1 MAEENQT
8 PDTAGQG
15 AAQADQPRFSV
26 MKLFIK
32 DVSFESPSS
41 PEIFQNP
48 GEPELKLN
56 LNQRVKSL
64 EDNNY
69 EVILTVTVTCKVG
82 EQTAYLA
89 EVQQGG
95 LFNIVGFE
103 PEQAQATLGSYC
115 PAILFPY
122 ARQQISDLVL
132 HGGFQP
138 LLLQP
143 VNFDQLYAEQI
154 RRQQAE
160 ATAS

>member
-8 PDTAGQG
+8 PETAGQG

-41 PEIFQNP
+41 PEIFQNQ
-48 GEPELKLN
+48 GEPDLKLN

-82 EQTAYLA
+82 DQTAYLA

-95 LFNIVGFE
+95 LFSIVGFE

-160 ATAS
+160 AGAS